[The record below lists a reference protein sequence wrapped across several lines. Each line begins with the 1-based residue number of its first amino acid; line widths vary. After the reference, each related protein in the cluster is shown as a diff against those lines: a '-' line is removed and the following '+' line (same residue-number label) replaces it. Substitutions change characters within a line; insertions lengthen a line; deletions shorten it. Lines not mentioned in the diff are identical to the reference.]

1 MIGTAPAAQESDHV
15 MHSSPD
21 LRDHLRAVLD
31 LPSLSPVNIGSVEE
45 RRLWRACELAIFAE
59 YRLAGL
65 PDPRGLSDTA
75 IADGAARAL
84 APGERLGD
92 PADLDAY
99 LPYWLVRDGQVLGT
113 VALALRESGWDEC
126 VLWIASLFLFREA
139 RRQGHAS
146 RIIADL
152 VGLARRMG
160 LGGIRLE
167 TDWTWQGALHLYLR
181 LGFGVANWKRGLS
194 LVRYLEDPIHALE
207 AQGPRLAF
215 VRPGKDGRRPL
226 TLLRAG
232 RSGDRLR
239 WEDLR
244 APGAACADTATP
256 PRLNVEST
264 FALCLAMRGWPLIRS
279 PEDWAQRDRWC
290 DVGMPEGLA
299 EKIGIFEAYSR
310 HCGFR
315 VRTPRIPGLV
325 YPTWEELRACE

>member
-1 MIGTAPAAQESDHV
+1 MP
-15 MHSSPD
+15 SSPD
-21 LRDHLRAVLD
+21 LREHLRAALD

-45 RRLWRACELAIFAE
+45 RRLWRACELATFAE
-59 YRLAGL
+59 YRLAGR
-65 PDPRGLSDTA
+65 PDPRGLSDAA
-75 IADGAARAL
+75 IQEGAALAL

-99 LPYWLVRDGQVLGT
+99 LPYWLVCDGQVLGT
-113 VALALRESGWDEC
+113 VALALRESGWDERF
-126 VLWIASLFLFREA
+126 LWIASLFLFREA

-146 RIIADL
+146 RLIADL
-152 VGLARRMG
+152 AGLARRMG
-160 LGGIRLE
+160 LGGLRLE
-167 TDWTWQGALHLYLR
+167 TDWTWQGALRLYLH
-181 LGFGVANWKRGLS
+181 LGFGVANWKHGLS
-194 LVRYLEDPIHALE
+194 LVRYLEDPAHALE
-207 AQGPRLAF
+207 AQGPQLAF
-215 VRPGKDGRRPL
+215 VLPGEGGTHPL
-226 TLLRAG
+226 TLLRAE

-244 APGAACADTATP
+244 ARGASCADAATT
-256 PRLNVEST
+256 PRMNVEST
-264 FALCLAMRGWPLIRS
+264 FALCLALRGWPLIRS

-325 YPTWEELRACE
+325 YPTWEELRIGE